1 MVSVSSG
8 AEPTKIRTTHVGSL
22 PRPDSVVAA
31 LTESEAGPVAD
42 RAAYDRVIADAV
54 REIVRKQAEV
64 GIDIVSDGEMSKIS
78 YATYV
83 RHRLT
88 GFELGDAPRA
98 VPADLDEF
106 PDYRDRIAAR
116 GETPVYKRPICRGP
130 IAVSDLSSLDLDIAN
145 LESAAAVAGVKTAFL
160 TAASPGVI
168 AVFQPNQYY
177 PTQSAYLY
185 ALADAMKTEYEA
197 IAASRLLLQIDCP
210 DLAMGRHIKYRDEST
225 EQFLHHAE
233 EQVEVLNHATAGIA
247 PERMRMHLCWGN
259 YEGPHTHDID
269 LDLILPTVLRARPA
283 HLSFEAANHRHAHEW
298 EVWTQTKIPD
308 HKVLMPGV
316 LDTSTNYVEHPRL
329 VEQRLRRFAEIV
341 GPERVIGSSDCGF
354 GTFAGFGR
362 VHPDICWRKLG
373 SLVEGAALA
382 SR

>member
-1 MVSVSSG
+1 MSR
-8 AEPTKIRTTHVGSL
+8 IRTTHVGSL
-22 PRPDSVVAA
+22 PRPDDVVAA
-31 LTESEAGPVAD
+31 LTESEAGPVSD
-42 RAAYDRVIADAV
+42 RAAYDRTISAAVID
-54 REIVRKQAEV
+54 IVRRQAEV

-88 GFELGDAPRA
+88 GFVLGDAPRA

-106 PDYRDRIAAR
+106 PAYRDRIAAR
-116 GETPVYKRPICRGP
+116 GETPVYQRPICRGP
-130 IAVSDLSSLDLDIAN
+130 IEVSDLSSVDIDIAN
-145 LESAAAVAGVKTAFL
+145 LKAATRAAGVSSAFL

-168 AVFQPNQYY
+168 AVFQPNEHY
-177 PTQSAYLY
+177 PTQSEYLY

-197 IAASRLLLQIDCP
+197 IAASGLLLQIDCP
-210 DLAMGRHIKYRDEST
+210 DLAMGRHIKYRDETT
-225 EQFLHHAE
+225 EQFLKHAE
-233 EQVEVLNHATAGIA
+233 EQVEVLNHATASI
-247 PERMRMHLCWGN
+247 PPDRMRMHLCWGN

-269 LDLILPTVLRARPA
+269 LHLILETVLRARPA

-298 EVWTQTKIPD
+298 EVWADATVPD

-316 LDTSTNYVEHPRL
+316 LDTSSNYVEHPRL
-329 VEQRLRRFAEIV
+329 VAQRLRRFADLV
-341 GPERVIGSSDCGF
+341 GAERVIGSSDCGF